1 MNKKYATTNHGHG
14 LRAGERERHA
24 LSIRLGSKA
33 DEKKDEITS
42 TEETEARNEDA
53 RMGIG

>member
-33 DEKKDEITS
+33 DEKKDKITS
-42 TEETEARNEDA
+42 TEETKARNEDA
-53 RMGIG
+53 QMGIG